1 MQKLNSKKTY
11 TEMYE
16 ILNILGEN
24 YINKL
29 PKKMY
34 DLIDSQRDLEYKPNL
49 IMENGMLNESA
60 ISRETIALFAVL
72 NVQYFVEDENLKQ
85 EYMKVLKD
93 NEKKYQ
99 LELKEKYNP
108 DKIFENNLYSR
119 NANKI
124 EEKCN
129 QMIEYKKENI
139 FKKFI
144 KKVKNILHL

>member
-11 TEMYE
+11 SEMYE

-139 FKKFI
+139 FRKFI

>member
-1 MQKLNSKKTY
+1 MQRLNSKKTY
-11 TEMYE
+11 SEMYE

-139 FKKFI
+139 FRKFI